1 MGVDFLVNDVDR
13 VVVIELA
20 GDISEA
26 EVVEMRARTID
37 LLEDIGPR
45 DFVVDMSAVTS
56 IVDQKTFAAYE
67 LGKDF
72 RKIHFPVSVKTA
84 IIMPISP
91 SARRQAEFLHTVEL
105 NRGRGLLKYV
115 ANYDEALRWFR
126 SE

>member
-1 MGVDFLVNDVDR
+1 MGFEFHVNDVDR

-20 GDISEA
+20 GDISET

-37 LLEDIGPR
+37 LLAEVGPR
-45 DFVVDMSAVTS
+45 DFVVDMSAVAS
-56 IVDQKTFAAYE
+56 IAGQKTFAAYE

-72 RKIHFPVSVKTA
+72 RKIDFPVSVKTA
-84 IIMPISP
+84 IILPISP

-115 ANYDEALRWFR
+115 ANYDDALRWFR
-126 SE
+126 SA